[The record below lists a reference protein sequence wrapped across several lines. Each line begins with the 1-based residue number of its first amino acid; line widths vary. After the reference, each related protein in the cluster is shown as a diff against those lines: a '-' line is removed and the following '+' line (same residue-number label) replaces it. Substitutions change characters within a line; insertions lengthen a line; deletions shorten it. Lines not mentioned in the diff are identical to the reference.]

1 MKNDITD
8 ILFKYTTGEATL
20 EETNEALKE
29 AEAGFHLE
37 PGKNEITPEEAAQ
50 TVTGETPEE
59 VTGYGLL
66 DTGTGSIGGHETME
80 EIKKDTAQKSQTEEL
95 KEKYGKVY
103 RVGATIEVDDETEKN
118 VEFFFKRPS
127 TASYDRYVK
136 TTAQGATKALKV
148 FLFDNVVEES
158 RASLEA
164 NLEEFPALALSIG
177 EKLLGMLGLSKQT
190 NLKML

>member
-1 MKNDITD
+1 
-8 ILFKYTTGEATL
+8 
-20 EETNEALKE
+20 
-29 AEAGFHLE
+29 
-37 PGKNEITPEEAAQ
+37 
-50 TVTGETPEE
+50 
-59 VTGYGLL
+59 
-66 DTGTGSIGGHETME
+66 ME
-80 EIKKDTAQKSQTEEL
+80 DIKKDTAAKSREEEL

>member
-1 MKNDITD
+1 MDQENQTPHKRRVRYKG
-8 ILFKYTTGEATL
+8 KY
-20 EETNEALKE
+20 
-29 AEAGFHLE
+29 
-37 PGKNEITPEEAAQ
+37 P
-50 TVTGETPEE
+50 
-59 VTGYGLL
+59 
-66 DTGTGSIGGHETME
+66 
-80 EIKKDTAQKSQTEEL
+80 KKFE
-95 KEKYGKVY
+95 EKYK
-103 RVGATIEVDDETEKN
+103 

-158 RASLEA
+158 RVSLEA

>member
-1 MKNDITD
+1 
-8 ILFKYTTGEATL
+8 
-20 EETNEALKE
+20 
-29 AEAGFHLE
+29 
-37 PGKNEITPEEAAQ
+37 
-50 TVTGETPEE
+50 
-59 VTGYGLL
+59 
-66 DTGTGSIGGHETME
+66 ME
-80 EIKKDTAQKSQTEEL
+80 EIKKDTAQKSQAEEL

-103 RVGATIEVDDETEKN
+103 RVGATIEVD
-118 VEFFFKRPS
+118 
-127 TASYDRYVK
+127 DRYVK

-158 RASLEA
+158 WASLEA

>member
-1 MKNDITD
+1 
-8 ILFKYTTGEATL
+8 
-20 EETNEALKE
+20 
-29 AEAGFHLE
+29 
-37 PGKNEITPEEAAQ
+37 
-50 TVTGETPEE
+50 
-59 VTGYGLL
+59 
-66 DTGTGSIGGHETME
+66 ME

-136 TTAQGATKALKV
+136 TAQGATKALKV

>member
-1 MKNDITD
+1 
-8 ILFKYTTGEATL
+8 
-20 EETNEALKE
+20 
-29 AEAGFHLE
+29 
-37 PGKNEITPEEAAQ
+37 
-50 TVTGETPEE
+50 
-59 VTGYGLL
+59 
-66 DTGTGSIGGHETME
+66 ME

-136 TTAQGATKALKV
+136 TTAQGATKAV

>member
-1 MKNDITD
+1 MEDMK
-8 ILFKYTTGEATL
+8 KEVAGKSRA
-20 EETNEALKE
+20 EE
-29 AEAGFHLE
+29 
-37 PGKNEITPEEAAQ
+37 
-50 TVTGETPEE
+50 
-59 VTGYGLL
+59 
-66 DTGTGSIGGHETME
+66 M
-80 EIKKDTAQKSQTEEL
+80 

-103 RVGATIEVDDETEKN
+103 RVASTIEVDDDTEKN

-164 NLEEFPALALSIG
+164 DLEEFPALALSIG